1 MTLLTSR
8 FNIKKAAGE
17 YSKIIRFGL
26 ASALYGI
33 IFKLLRRLLARLRVW
48 MSKNACITLNR
59 DSEIFIA
66 CGLAAFALKASHPSD
81 FGIFRV
87 VLLSRTFIAVLNL
100 ISECGLFSCARPAA
114 EETRRFTVETLMTM
128 IATTYISYAYTYE
141 WEAFTPS
148 LEKMVYKSSNLS
160 EAEAFS
166 FTAIRSLIE
175 MQKNHDHLLN

>member
-1 MTLLTSR
+1 MTGKT
-8 FNIKKAAGE
+8 
-17 YSKIIRFGL
+17 
-26 ASALYGI
+26 
-33 IFKLLRRLLARLRVW
+33 
-48 MSKNACITLNR
+48 CITLNR

-100 ISECGLFSCARPAA
+100 ISECGFFTCARPAA

-141 WEAFTPS
+141 WDAFTPS

-160 EAEAFS
+160 ESEAFS
-166 FTAIRSLIE
+166 FTAIRALRE
-175 MQKNHDHLLN
+175 MQKSHAHLLS